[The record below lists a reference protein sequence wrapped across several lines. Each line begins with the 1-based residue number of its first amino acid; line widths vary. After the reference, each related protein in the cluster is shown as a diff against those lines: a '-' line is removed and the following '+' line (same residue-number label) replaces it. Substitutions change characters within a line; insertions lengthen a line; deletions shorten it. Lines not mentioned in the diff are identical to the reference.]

1 MRTAIAK
8 NLDHCDGNGNQSNGR
23 LMFVDESGLNAG
35 HYLAQRGSVEV
46 VLDNL
51 TINAVS
57 GRGHNRL
64 ALIDHTSCRGF
75 GIASAVVGLL
85 ISYLSTCG
93 WQVKSFKLL
102 LTAAIL

>member
-8 NLDHCDGNGNQSNGR
+8 DLDHCHGNGNQSNGR
-23 LMFVDESGLNAG
+23 LVFVDESELNAG
-35 HYLAQRGSVEV
+35 HYLAQRGSVEI

-51 TINAVS
+51 TVNAVS

-85 ISYLSTCG
+85 VSYLYTCG

>member
-23 LMFVDESGLNAG
+23 LVFVDESGLDAG

-46 VLDNL
+46 VLDDL

-64 ALIDHTSCRGF
+64 ALIDYTSCRDF

-85 ISYLSTCG
+85 VSYLSTCG
-93 WQVKSFKLL
+93 WQVKSFKRLC
-102 LTAAIL
+102 TRT